1 MGKHNSPKKVEL
13 VPTQYCVNTNM
24 MFSNM
29 KKASS
34 ILIGV
39 LAIASTASASVFLGG
54 VNDVKASPFATRR
67 STCQV
72 TNAYR
77 KNTFEAENRRQQMAR
92 TARRNISPTSSGAAV
107 AIPGV

>member
-1 MGKHNSPKKVEL
+1 
-13 VPTQYCVNTNM
+13 M

-29 KKASS
+29 KRAST
-34 ILIGV
+34 ILIGL
-39 LAIASTASASVFLGG
+39 LAIASTVSASVFLGG

-72 TNAYR
+72 TELYR
-77 KNTFEAENRRQQMAR
+77 KNTFESENRRQQMAR
-92 TARRNISPTSSGAAV
+92 TVRRNISPTSSGAAV

>member
-1 MGKHNSPKKVEL
+1 
-13 VPTQYCVNTNM
+13 M

-39 LAIASTASASVFLGG
+39 LAITSTASASVFLGG

-77 KNTFEAENRRQQMAR
+77 KNAFESENRRQQMAR
-92 TARRNISPTSSGAAV
+92 TVRRNISPTSSGAAV